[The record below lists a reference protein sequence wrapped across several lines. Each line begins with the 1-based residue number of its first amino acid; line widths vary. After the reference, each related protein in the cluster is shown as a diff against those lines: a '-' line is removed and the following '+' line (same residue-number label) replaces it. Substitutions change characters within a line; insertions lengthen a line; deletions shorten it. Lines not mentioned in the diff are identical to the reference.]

1 MSKSLKNFITIRQA
15 LENNTARQLRIL
27 FLLQDWDKPMNYSDQ
42 TVEDARSKE
51 STLKVFF
58 REIEALMRHDYLV
71 VDIGWRMPA
80 EDRQLAEDYLAT
92 QQAVHSSLLDNFNT
106 KSAMLALLDI
116 VAKVNVYVRV
126 EGVKPA
132 VLLLRSIAVYVT
144 QILRVFGVVTGAD
157 DFGFDSTE
165 GGSGEKDTT
174 EPIIESLVS
183 FRERVRNAAL
193 AAAKGNGEDAQ
204 AAIRAI
210 MEQCDHLRDEVLPTV
225 GVRLEDRPA
234 GPRWNREDPADMLR
248 ELAEKKT
255 REKEMRISKLEKT
268 LVTKEKELE
277 KVKTSMVKPEDLFR
291 TDEFKEWDESGVP
304 VILANGEPV
313 SKGQMKKSTKAV
325 EKQAKAYQ
333 DLMAKCDSNPQPLLD
348 AIQLEIDG
356 IKDELVKLSL

>member
-1 MSKSLKNFITIRQA
+1 
-15 LENNTARQLRIL
+15 
-27 FLLQDWDKPMNYSDQ
+27 
-42 TVEDARSKE
+42 
-51 STLKVFF
+51 
-58 REIEALMRHDYLV
+58 
-71 VDIGWRMPA
+71 
-80 EDRQLAEDYLAT
+80 
-92 QQAVHSSLLDNFNT
+92 
-106 KSAMLALLDI
+106 MLALLDI
-116 VAKVNVYVRV
+116 VAKVNVYVRL

-144 QILRVFGVVTGAD
+144 HVLRVFGVVTGAD

-165 GGSGEKDTT
+165 GCSGKKDVT

-210 MEQCDHLRDEVLPTV
+210 LEQCDHLRDEVLPAV

-277 KVKTSMVKPEDLFR
+277 KLKTSMVKPEDLFR
-291 TDEFKEWDESGVP
+291 TDEFKVWDESGVP

-333 DLMAKCDSNPQPLLD
+333 DFMAKCEGNPQPLLD

-356 IKDELVKLSL
+356 IKDELAKLSL